1 MSALNETTQLLP
13 LRLSFVHD
21 GAFTAPQGQALGNGS
36 IISAM
41 ETNVQLMD
49 IQIRLVHELTALQ
62 ASVQPATLT
71 LPVAHLQDQS
81 HPLLHMHHVKQPTCS
96 QSI

>member
-1 MSALNETTQLLP
+1 MVLCVNSTVT
-13 LRLSFVHD
+13 V
-21 GAFTAPQGQALGNGS
+21 TQGQALGNGS

-62 ASVQPATLT
+62 ASMQPNHPHIPSEASSSTKSLT
-71 LPVAHLQDQS
+71 AVSHALCYAAAHAN
-81 HPLLHMHHVKQPTCS
+81 MK
-96 QSI
+96 